1 MDLNKNIKISDDVL
15 VDDSDIE
22 SINEDVTTRK
32 KKIDDDGED
41 MDDIE
46 DEDDD
51 MEEDEGDGEE
61 EDEDEDIEE
70 EGEDEDVEDI
80 EEEGEDE
87 DVEDIQEE
95 VLTKDDQ
102 QMKKNIKN
110 ANLRKSKEEE
120 LAIDYDYE
128 DRDSVSDYDEDLRKF
143 EQDVKEDYIA
153 QQHPELKQYGF
164 EEIQSLTTVIRDKDG
179 FIVDPLH
186 TTVPFVTRY
195 ERARVIG
202 MRAKQIHN
210 GSKPYVEVP
219 DHIIDGIQ
227 IAEMEFLAKKLPF
240 IIKRPIYGG
249 KNEYWKLKDLEI
261 LET

>member
-1 MDLNKNIKISDDVL
+1 
-15 VDDSDIE
+15 
-22 SINEDVTTRK
+22 
-32 KKIDDDGED
+32 

-46 DEDDD
+46 DEEDDIEED
-51 MEEDEGDGEE
+51 EDEDDGDGEDEDEEEDEGDGEDEEE
-61 EDEDEDIEE
+61 EDDIEE
-70 EGEDEDVEDI
+70 
-80 EEEGEDE
+80 E

-95 VLTKDDQ
+95 VLTKNDQ

-128 DRDSVSDYDEDLRKF
+128 DRDSVSDYYEDLKKF